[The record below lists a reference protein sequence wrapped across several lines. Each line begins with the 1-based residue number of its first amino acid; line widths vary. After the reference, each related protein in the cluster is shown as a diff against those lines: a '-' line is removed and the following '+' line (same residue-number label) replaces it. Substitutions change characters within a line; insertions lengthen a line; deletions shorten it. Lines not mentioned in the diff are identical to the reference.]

1 MPIYNPATAGG
12 GGSGAGKFDG
22 NVVSKTGNYTAATD
36 DDVIL
41 CSGTFTV
48 TLYATSG
55 NSGELLFIKNTG
67 TGVITVAGDSAG
79 ETIDSNV
86 NAFLTGQNS
95 SIQLLSDGSD
105 WFII

>member
-1 MPIYNPATAGG
+1 MPIYNPSAGG
-12 GGSGAGKFDG
+12 GGGGAGAFSG
-22 NVVSKTGNYTAATD
+22 NVAAKNSAYVATTS
-36 DDVIL
+36 DDVLL

-67 TGVITVAGDSAG
+67 TGVITISGDSAG
-79 ETIDSNV
+79 ETLDGSV
-86 NAFLTGQNS
+86 SQFLTTQNS
-95 SIQLLSDGSD
+95 SIQLVTDGSD